1 MGFLHNLSLAATGD
15 VARILIDGERRGS
28 RNSKPTPQP
37 QHLSSQL
44 LGGKSKRGYQKVRTT
59 MAKPRIG
66 LLNKKRGY
74 LAIQE
79 KFIGDDKVIDETDAE
94 VEHHNQVLTEAGYCV
109 YQIHWGP
116 NFINNLQALQVDLV
130 FNVSSLVEA
139 AILEE
144 LEIPYVGSDTFT
156 IAIAMDKSL
165 AKRLWQQ
172 VGLPTSPFCLARSE
186 KDCKVFRDN
195 PPFEYPLFVK
205 PVAGRSSAGINDASV
220 VHNYDQ
226 LVSEVKERL
235 ETISQPVLIEK
246 FLRGRE
252 ITLGVL
258 GNENAR
264 TLPPLEIVYPK
275 GDITLTFEKKELDN
289 DSFLCPAPLTAK
301 ETQMMQQLALR
312 AYRVLGFK
320 DFGRID
326 TILTEE
332 GPFLLEGNTF
342 AGLKCTPKEKPH
354 SYIGFM
360 ARAEGKDGKDL
371 LDEIIQSAIKRL
383 NLRT

>member
-1 MGFLHNLSLAATGD
+1 MTKL
-15 VARILIDGERRGS
+15 
-28 RNSKPTPQP
+28 
-37 QHLSSQL
+37 
-44 LGGKSKRGYQKVRTT
+44 
-59 MAKPRIG
+59 RIG
-66 LLNKKRGY
+66 LLNKKRGNF
-74 LAIQE
+74 AIQE
-79 KFIGDDKVIDETDAE
+79 KLIGADNVVDETDAE
-94 VEHHNQVLTEAGYCV
+94 VEHHERALTEAGYSV
-109 YQIHWGP
+109 YQVHWSP
-116 NFINNLQALQVDLV
+116 NFINDLRSSPIDLV

-139 AILEE
+139 AILED

-156 IAIAMDKSL
+156 IAIATDKSL

-172 VGLPTSPFCLARSE
+172 VGLPISPFCLARSE
-186 KDCKVFRDN
+186 QDCRVFRDD
-195 PPFEYPLFVK
+195 PPFEYPLFIK
-205 PVAGRSSAGINDASV
+205 PVAGRGSVGINDASV

-226 LVSEVKERL
+226 LVSGVVERF
-235 ETISQPVLIEK
+235 ENIGQPVLIEK

-264 TLPPLEIVYPK
+264 TLPPLEVVYRK
-275 GDITLTFEKKELDN
+275 GDITITFEKKKLDD

-312 AYRVLGFK
+312 AYRTLGFK

-342 AGLKCTPKEKPH
+342 AGLICTPKEKPH

-371 LDEIIQSAIKRL
+371 LDEIIQSAVKRL
-383 NLRT
+383 GLRTGE